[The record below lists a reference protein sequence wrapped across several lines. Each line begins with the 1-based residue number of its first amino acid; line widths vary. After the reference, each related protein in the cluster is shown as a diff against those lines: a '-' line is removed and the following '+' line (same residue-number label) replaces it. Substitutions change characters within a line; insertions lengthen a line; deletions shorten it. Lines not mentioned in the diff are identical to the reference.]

1 MKARPLQFGARENT
15 ASSRQHAP
23 RHVCGLSL
31 PESQKLTVNQQVETQ
46 SAQQPAALVE
56 TSRVPLTEPS
66 KGPTGGNEPSPNNRQ
81 RRKRYGDEES
91 LLGPPVTAK
100 GLVGIHEATQF
111 LAVSVS
117 TLYGWVWQRR
127 IPFIKVGRAVRFDRS
142 DLQGF
147 VEANRIH
154 ARPARKR

>member
-1 MKARPLQFGARENT
+1 M
-15 ASSRQHAP
+15 
-23 RHVCGLSL
+23 
-31 PESQKLTVNQQVETQ
+31 TVN
-46 SAQQPAALVE
+46 
-56 TSRVPLTEPS
+56 
-66 KGPTGGNEPSPNNRQ
+66 
-81 RRKRYGDEES
+81 
-91 LLGPPVTAK
+91 
-100 GLVGIHEATQF
+100 GLVGIHEAAQF

-127 IPFIKVGRAVRFDRS
+127 IPFIKAGRAVRFDRS